1 MPTNNRPKTV
11 SANMSVCTSGV
22 VALASTIAAPVGRSV
37 IDSSKLILIMPLPLL
52 SRRDRRQLPY
62 QERSLS
68 CSPGQIFCRQLLSD
82 ETDQTIQPVF
92 RNAWRDIRASREAS
106 NRLLLPESSEWLPRS
121 PPQSLYKNP
130 SSYVSLR
137 QE

>member
-11 SANMSVCTSGV
+11 SANMSVWTSGV

-68 CSPGQIFCRQLLSD
+68 CNRGQIFCRRPVSA
-82 ETDQTIQPVF
+82 ETDQTAQREF
-92 RNAWRDIRASREAS
+92 RIAWRDIPASQEAW
-106 NRLLLPESSEWLPRS
+106 NCLLPPGFSESLP
-121 PPQSLYKNP
+121 
-130 SSYVSLR
+130 
-137 QE
+137 